1 MVKRKN
7 KEFKIKISLLNILI
21 LFLFLTIN
29 SGTAFSNM
37 QSIQIQVEP
46 EEVNENDYFKV
57 SAYILTETEEIEF
70 LIDVNITF
78 DGQTYIITEESDNY
92 EVKIKAPSLDT
103 DETYVIYAT
112 KQGYQTNY
120 TQIIVKNIKPPLK
133 IIPQDYIIPAGD
145 YFYIT
150 VYENNEDGNTVEG
163 ANVYISSYGDKI
175 EITEIDGKAYFYAP
189 TDREEITIIA
199 SKLGYINGNET
210 IKIKPQQD
218 MINQI
223 INNKIF
229 LIFLSALVL
238 IFAILF
244 VHFRQKK
251 NIYIHAK
258 EIADQKNIE
267 KYDSESDE
275 SYDKNRV
282 ESKGFIRPPIRVNQG
297 EDSKVEEIRI
307 SRPNKEKE
315 IVDIKTKGDNSEEN
329 VDRKKIQCQEYE
341 WFEGIDE
348 IRYEI
353 DKLTGEVDEEG
364 RDKWFEGLD
373 DLRKKIDEKI
383 KKKNTK
389 QNKYGN
395 KN

>member
-1 MVKRKN
+1 MVTRKN

-29 SGTAFSNM
+29 SGTTFANM

-57 SAYILTETEEIEF
+57 SAYIITESKEIEF
-70 LIDVNITF
+70 LINVNITF
-78 DGQTYIITEESDNY
+78 DGQTYIITEESNNY
-92 EVKIKAPSLDT
+92 EVKIKAPSVDT
-103 DETYVIYAT
+103 DETYIIYAT

-120 TQIIVKNIKPPLK
+120 TQILVKNIKPPLK
-133 IIPQDYIIPAGD
+133 IVPQDYIIPAGD
-145 YFYIT
+145 YFYVT
-150 VYENNEDGNTVEG
+150 VYENNKDGNTVER

-175 EITEIDGKAYFYAP
+175 EITKIDGKAYFYAP

-199 SKLGYINGNET
+199 SKLGYTNGNET
-210 IKIKPQQD
+210 IKIKPQQN

-251 NIYIHAK
+251 NIYINAK
-258 EIADQKNIE
+258 KISDQKTID
-267 KYDSESDE
+267 KYASESDD

-282 ESKGFIRPPIRVNQG
+282 ESKGFIRPPVRVNQG

-315 IVDIKTKGDNSEEN
+315 IVDIITKGDDTEEIVN
-329 VDRKKIQCQEYE
+329 KKKIQHRDYE

-353 DKLTGEVDEEG
+353 DKLTGKIDEEG
-364 RDKWFEGLD
+364 KDKWFEGVD
-373 DLRKKIDEKI
+373 DLKKKINEKI
-383 KKKNTK
+383 KKKNKK
-389 QNKYGN
+389 QNKYEY